1 MSGHT
6 HPAYRPLVY
15 MVARTVALP
24 HGYTLLIW
32 ATTMVMISEHGVPDV
47 GAVFC
52 MLDGACAAY
61 ILAGGL
67 GIAMHVES
75 VSKSGGWQP
84 RMVNQPYM
92 VAMVNVV
99 TLAIATGF
107 CVLVAFAV
115 PWMHIAWLAVG
126 FTGTSVY
133 LVGIALQSRI
143 VDRILGPKDNAERQS
158 ESH

>member
-6 HPAYRPLVY
+6 HPAYQPLVY
-15 MVARTVALP
+15 KVARTVALP

-32 ATTMVMISEHGVPDV
+32 ATTMVMIIGHGEHDV
-47 GAVFC
+47 GSVFC
-52 MLDGACAAY
+52 RLGGACAAY

-84 RMVNQPYM
+84 RMVKQPYM
-92 VAMVNVV
+92 VATVNFV
-99 TLAIATGF
+99 TLAIATGC

-115 PWMHIAWLAVG
+115 PWMHIAWL
-126 FTGTSVY
+126 
-133 LVGIALQSRI
+133 
-143 VDRILGPKDNAERQS
+143 
-158 ESH
+158 